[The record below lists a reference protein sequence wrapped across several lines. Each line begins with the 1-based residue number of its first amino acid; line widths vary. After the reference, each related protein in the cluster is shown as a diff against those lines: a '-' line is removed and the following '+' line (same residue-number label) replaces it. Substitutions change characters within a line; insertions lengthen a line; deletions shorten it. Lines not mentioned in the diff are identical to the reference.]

1 MFNPFQNFFDST
13 MRLTMRLTVCSK
25 QKIKLKNFVPLSHG
39 WRHRKRTEEKAK
51 VVASVWGEELIKSL
65 AALAACF
72 AKYDFE

>member
-1 MFNPFQNFFDST
+1 
-13 MRLTMRLTVCSK
+13 MRLTVCSK
-25 QKIKLKNFVPLSHG
+25 QKIKLKNLVPLSHG

-51 VVASVWGEELIKSL
+51 VVASVWGEELIQSL